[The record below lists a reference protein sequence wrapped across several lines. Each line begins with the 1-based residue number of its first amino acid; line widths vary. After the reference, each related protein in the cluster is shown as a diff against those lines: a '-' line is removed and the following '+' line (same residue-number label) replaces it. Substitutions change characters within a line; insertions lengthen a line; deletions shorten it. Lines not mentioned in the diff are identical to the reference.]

1 MYKSG
6 RAPLTELTLDQGNP
20 ANLTHILPQSFI
32 KIFALQ
38 AAESQKTSPDVEGN
52 TINAFDSQSPV
63 FVAVV
68 VALSLFLFVV
78 LIGGKLCFFITK
90 QLNKRRNTGLMINRE
105 DSAPAGNGSKTSKLP
120 FFC

>member
-1 MYKSG
+1 MYKSD
-6 RAPLTELTLDQGNP
+6 RAPLTELTLIQRNQI
-20 ANLTHILPQSFI
+20 LRIFCHITEIYTFVN
-32 KIFALQ
+32 IFAFQ
-38 AAESQKTSPDVEGN
+38 AAKSQKTSSDVESN

-90 QLNKRRNTGLMINRE
+90 QLNKRRNTGLMLTTTE
-105 DSAPAGNGSKTSKLP
+105 DSAPQGN
-120 FFC
+120 

>member
-1 MYKSG
+1 MYKSD
-6 RAPLTELTLDQGNP
+6 RAPLTKLTLIQRNQI
-20 ANLTHILPQSFI
+20 LTIICLITEIQTFVN
-32 KIFALQ
+32 IFAFQ
-38 AAESQKTSPDVEGN
+38 AAKSQKTSSNFESN

-90 QLNKRRNTGLMINRE
+90 QLNKRRNTGLMVTSRE
-105 DSAPAGNGSKTSKLP
+105 DSAPQGN
-120 FFC
+120 